1 MLFRSASDVNLTQ
14 RLTDEQAVE
23 GYLGRPLNELIEQ
36 PTVQKVE
43 GGRQWEVIRSDGS
56 ISRSNTKRDADRL
69 AQQDIANQRKFIVNQ
84 ARNMEIDDT
93 AQAMGVRVGNPIVE
107 SEVTGKISTTEAQR
121 RAALGL
127 DPKLD
132 ALLQG
137 VTGKTGSIAMNF
149 TEMNRLQSVL
159 KAAAEQ
165 ATGSTKNALNKLNDR
180 IGVAM
185 KTVEPEARAQQ
196 RAQGLL
202 DQARIGDT
210 AGEFCNWAD

>member
-1 MLFRSASDVNLTQ
+1 MLFRS
-14 RLTDEQAVE
+14 
-23 GYLGRPLNELIEQ
+23 
-36 PTVQKVE
+36 
-43 GGRQWEVIRSDGS
+43 
-56 ISRSNTKRDADRL
+56 
-69 AQQDIANQRKFIVNQ
+69 ANQRKFIVNQ